1 MTCDKELIVVQRIG
15 EGGNVDTRGTVISSN
30 TDLKG
35 ETFGLFGSLTPNAS
49 VPQQYFN
56 ASARVNAD
64 LTATI
69 SPLQYWPG
77 LQSASMKFFSWYP
90 FSDANAPT
98 TDFSNPGQMVLNYTA
113 NAVASGHVDVLAAVS
128 GPAWVEGV
136 NIHFYHTLTKVTFTF
151 KKVAP
156 APDVVTIEKIEFRN
170 VGTSGKLTVADIPAA
185 TTEHNK
191 PDFIWSDVTTGN
203 ITSIPVGNKMVTD
216 EATLIGDTFLM
227 LPTDAFPATAKI
239 IITTNC
245 GEREFLLK
253 DIVDAKPHAWES
265 GEYINYNITVS
276 NENYQFTATPLE
288 WTDSPVNVIFDKQY
302 YLRLSQNKVLTA
314 RNAATVNIEVKT
326 NYDANPY
333 TGYPVGVLLDDS
345 GMETWATVHMN
356 QVSASEGVMIAFLQ
370 VQSRRKELR
379 TMRSVGADSRT
390 AYWSLYWEQLM
401 LAALGAVLGAGLC
414 LALGWGTALGLG
426 LTAAFAVLWLL
437 GAHVALRRA
446 NSRHILKNRRE
457 VE

>member
-1 MTCDKELIVVQRIG
+1 
-15 EGGNVDTRGTVISSN
+15 
-30 TDLKG
+30 
-35 ETFGLFGSLTPNAS
+35 
-49 VPQQYFN
+49 
-56 ASARVNAD
+56 
-64 LTATI
+64 
-69 SPLQYWPG
+69 
-77 LQSASMKFFSWYP
+77 
-90 FSDANAPT
+90 
-98 TDFSNPGQMVLNYTA
+98 MVLNYTA

-356 QVSASEGVMIAFLQ
+356 QVSASEGVYTYQCRDARI
-370 VQSRRKELR
+370 
-379 TMRSVGADSRT
+379 
-390 AYWSLYWEQLM
+390 
-401 LAALGAVLGAGLC
+401 
-414 LALGWGTALGLG
+414 
-426 LTAAFAVLWLL
+426 
-437 GAHVALRRA
+437 
-446 NSRHILKNRRE
+446 
-457 VE
+457 